1 MYTSHLA
8 PAADRAVLPA
18 FGLPSEALTLES
30 LFGAQPMDKLA
41 AGAAAFW
48 EGDAASSVFQI
59 AEGCLRLYRILPDGR
74 RAIMGFVFAGETLG
88 LSCQGSHRYTAEAVT
103 PVRLRR
109 ISRARL
115 RAMGEGAEQLQS
127 LLLAKIFEE
136 MSAAQQHII
145 VLGHLGAEERVAHFL
160 VSAACRTGADQ
171 KRPVTIDLPMTRQD
185 IADYLGLTI
194 ETVCRALSKLK
205 REGLIAVEERHK
217 VILLRMGRLQELA
230 GEIGELAEPSGAQA
244 SLKQAASWSH

>member
-8 PAADRAVLPA
+8 PAAGRTVLPT
-18 FGLPSEALTLES
+18 FGLPPEAVTLDR
-30 LFGAQPMDKLA
+30 LFAAQPADKLA

-48 EGDAASSVFQI
+48 EGNTASDIFQV
-59 AEGCLRLYRILPDGR
+59 AEGCLRLYRILLDGR
-74 RAIMGFVFAGETLG
+74 RAIMGFVLAGETFG
-88 LSCQGSHRYTAEAVT
+88 LSCQGRHRYTAEAVT

-127 LLLAKIFEE
+127 LLLTKIFEE
-136 MSAAQQHII
+136 ISAAQQHII
-145 VLGHLGAEERVAHFL
+145 VLGQLGAEERVAHFL

-171 KRPVTIDLPMTRQD
+171 KRPVIIDLPMTRQD

-205 REGLIAVEERHK
+205 RDGLIALEGRHR
-217 VILLRMGRLQELA
+217 VVLRRVGELQELA
-230 GEIGELAEPSGAQA
+230 GDIENLDVTSGRRIVLER
-244 SLKQAASWSH
+244 SGSRLH